1 MRVERSFAFIDLSG
15 FTTLTAAEGDERAVA
30 LLSSFRSIAREVCSR
45 RGVRIA
51 KWLGDGAMLVSV
63 DSTSL
68 LATLLD
74 IEQSMKAAKSKLSVR
89 SGATVGEVILLEG
102 DDYIGNPVNVA
113 ARLCDIAPGGEV
125 YVTPEI
131 ANARPAWA
139 SVSAPIM
146 LEVKGFSEP
155 VEVVALTFQR
165 PLGEANACPVCGI
178 PLIPDTA
185 SSTSTNAV
193 GALVLFCSESC
204 HETWDRRPRLTAEDQ
219 GSLRS
224 PLMGS

>member
-15 FTTLTAAEGDERAVA
+15 FTTLTAAEGDERAGA

-74 IEQSMKAAKSKLSVR
+74 IEHSMKAAKSKLSVR